1 VLLLLLLLQLRR
13 RREGQPAGLLPERVT
28 AERRVVFVCV
38 ENAARSLMA
47 EAIFNAEPPAG
58 WAAESAGTRP
68 AARPNP
74 RTERF
79 LREIGLELPP
89 HPPQELSPVTLD
101 RADLLVTMG
110 CLDDASCP
118 ANLRR
123 RELRDWKLPDPG
135 RLDDEGFREVREEI
149 RRRIRELEAE
159 LRAKNEGPRAG
170 PTT

>member
-1 VLLLLLLLQLRR
+1 MLLLLLLQVRLQRVD
-13 RREGQPAGLLPERVT
+13 QQAGLLPERVT

-58 WAAESAGTRP
+58 WAAGSAGTRP
-68 AARPNP
+68 AAQPNP

-89 HPPQELSPVTLD
+89 HPPQELTASGLD
-101 RADLLVTMG
+101 AANLIVTMG

-123 RELRDWKLPDPG
+123 RELRDWKLPDP
-135 RLDDEGFREVREEI
+135 RILDDDGFRAVRDEI
-149 RRRIRELEAE
+149 RRRIRELARE
-159 LRAKNEGPRAG
+159 LRAGPDSPRAG

>member
-1 VLLLLLLLQLRR
+1 VLLLLQVRLQRTDM
-13 RREGQPAGLLPERVT
+13 QAGLLPERVT
-28 AERRVVFVCV
+28 AKHRVVFVCV

-58 WAAESAGTRP
+58 WTAESAGTRP
-68 AARPNP
+68 AAQPNP

-79 LREIGLELPP
+79 LQEIGLQLPP
-89 HPPQELSPVTLD
+89 HPPQELRTSTLD
-101 RADLLVTMG
+101 AANLIVTMG

-135 RLDDEGFREVREEI
+135 TLDDEGFREVREEI
-149 RRRIRELEAE
+149 RRRIRKLGVELT
-159 LRAKNEGPRAG
+159 AKPDRRGSG
-170 PTT
+170 PTP